1 MSHVDDPR
9 PTGGAVLFQAGDTA
23 YEFLQALGTGR
34 NGERVMLARSRTPAG
49 YQGKVVL
56 KCVVLP
62 ERRFAEVYPRAR
74 ARLEEEVRL
83 AHLLQHPNIARVHG
97 LFEMR
102 YGLCAV
108 LECVEGFSLDALL
121 SIAQARGRYF
131 SEAFVLY
138 VFAEVAAALAYAHSR
153 TDDAGAPLGIVNRDI
168 NPSCIR
174 LRPGGSVA
182 LTDFGV
188 AFSRLAGRIATS
200 LPRPRG
206 EVLYAPPEAFLGTHV
221 DARGDLFSLGLT
233 MLEFATGRHLY
244 DPADLRIPEAE
255 LHLTQEEHRRVLDA
269 SIMAMETGL
278 PSFMEDA
285 LWCAMAYRPRDLA
298 RATAGVSQPLR
309 AILHKLLRR
318 RPSDR
323 FESAAELES
332 ALRAR
337 LAELEPFG
345 PADAVKEIQ
354 QALLDAGEAL
364 EELDLLDDEGGFVPA
379 DWREHPD
386 HVETQ
391 PGSRISD
398 ELTTEPGAGARRA
411 EKAPPT
417 A

>member
-1 MSHVDDPR
+1 MSNVDDPR
-9 PTGGAVLFQAGDTA
+9 PTEGAVLFRAGDTA
-23 YEFLQALGTGR
+23 YEFLQSLGTGR
-34 NGERVMLARSRTPAG
+34 NGERVMLALARTPAG
-49 YQGKVVL
+49 IQGKVVL

-62 ERRFAEVYPRAR
+62 ERKFSEQYPCAR

-83 AHLLQHPNIARVHG
+83 ARFLQHPNIARVHG

-108 LECVEGFSLDALL
+108 MECVEGLSLDALL

-138 VFAEVAAALAYAHSR
+138 VFAEVAAALAHAHSR
-153 TDDAGAPLGIVNRDI
+153 TDDAGAPLSIVNRDV
-168 NPSCIR
+168 NPSRIR
-174 LRPGGSVA
+174 LRPRGAVA

-206 EVLYAPPEAFLGTHV
+206 EALYAPPEAFLGARV

-244 DPADLRIPEAE
+244 DPGDLRIPEAE
-255 LHLTQEEHRRVLDA
+255 LRLTTEEHRRVLDA
-269 SIMAMETGL
+269 SILAMETGL

-285 LWCAMAYRPRDLA
+285 LWCAMAYRPGDLA
-298 RATAGVSQPLR
+298 RASAGVSQPLR

-323 FESAAELES
+323 FESAAELEA

-337 LAELEPFG
+337 LSELAPFG
-345 PADAVKEIQ
+345 PADAVKEVQ
-354 QALLDAGEAL
+354 QALLDAGAAL
-364 EELDLLDDEGGFVPA
+364 EEFDLLEDEGGFVPA
-379 DWREHPD
+379 GWREHPD
-386 HVETQ
+386 PVETR
-391 PGSRISD
+391 PGGRCED
-398 ELTTEPGAGARRA
+398 EVTTAPGAGARRA
-411 EKAPPT
+411 VKAPPT